1 MKKQF
6 QNLNLE
12 DRLNLFI
19 DGQSTLNYFENLLVE
34 PLTQFRNPFDPSIAQ
49 PVALLI
55 LDVNLPVITGLEVC
69 SKVKEIY
76 TRKQK
81 ELNEKSTD
89 PIQLHRP
96 LIIFYSS
103 LDYNGIEKFCFDHE
117 KADLFVQKPFTQK

>member
-1 MKKQF
+1 M
-6 QNLNLE
+6 
-12 DRLNLFI
+12 
-19 DGQSTLNYFENLLVE
+19 
-34 PLTQFRNPFDPSIAQ
+34 NPVDPSIVQ

-55 LDVNLPVITGLEVC
+55 LDVNLPVITGLDVC

-81 ELNEKSTD
+81 ELNDKSID

-103 LDYNGIEKFCFDHE
+103 LDYKNMEMLCYDHE
-117 KADLFVQKPFTQK
+117 KADLFVKKPFTQK